1 MDASVRFEFSHG
13 TVWREARWSFVF
25 PTTELNFRTYPHLEG
40 EGHEIPEDF
49 APALAGKLG
58 YEFPK
63 DVEPSRLAL
72 PAYQGGLPSSRR
84 RRIKRSQSL
93 ALAHRVAEEVTPE
106 VSRFLGTVLGSPSFE
121 IGELIAEEFRAFRFK
136 RHIRHIERS
145 RKQLEAAGMSPQ
157 RVPLRVLAP
166 LLEGGFAGGRRGP
179 FRALGGATRERGRR

>member
-1 MDASVRFEFSHG
+1 MDNALYLVRLDQADPKFANVRRVLISRKDTHMDASVRFEFSHG

-84 RRIKRSQSL
+84 RRIKPAR
-93 ALAHRVAEEVTPE
+93 
-106 VSRFLGTVLGSPSFE
+106 
-121 IGELIAEEFRAFRFK
+121 
-136 RHIRHIERS
+136 
-145 RKQLEAAGMSPQ
+145 
-157 RVPLRVLAP
+157 LR
-166 LLEGGFAGGRRGP
+166 
-179 FRALGGATRERGRR
+179 